1 MWSKGGVR
9 VKGQRE
15 KVNVSNS
22 LTLRHVRAGNTQSPF
37 WLSEGRHLLVTLLCE
52 AHSWEQCF
60 LWFPSC
66 LGSSVCTFP
75 LLPSSH
81 S

>member
-22 LTLRHVRAGNTQSPF
+22 LTLKT
-37 WLSEGRHLLVTLLCE
+37 CE
-52 AHSWEQCF
+52 SREYTEPVLALRGASS
-60 LWFPSC
+60 SC
-66 LGSSVCTFP
+66 NPAL
-75 LLPSSH
+75 
-81 S
+81 